1 MNLARDAVSF
11 LIEDRQARR
20 AHRAA
25 DEDTHGHV
33 DEAKVK
39 AELLQKDRKEACGET
54 YRDWAWCASNVRAIK
69 IWRNQLVG
77 KNTHVLLL

>member
-25 DEDTHGHV
+25 DQDPHGHV
-33 DEAKVK
+33 HEAKVK
-39 AELLQKDRKEACGET
+39 AELLQKDRKEACGESHN
-54 YRDWAWCASNVRAIK
+54 D
-69 IWRNQLVG
+69 
-77 KNTHVLLL
+77 